1 MKKLLTIL
9 LLTAAF
15 TSGAQNIWRAPSV
28 FEQPVNF
35 KAAISQTSG
44 TDSLKITTV
53 GTNTT
58 LLHGKGA
65 IGITPTKVTIGNS
78 EDTGYIVS
86 AGEDRIELQ
95 QGSTDSITITFRG
108 DTAHVNATV
117 AAWDFVPPL
126 NSSSV
131 TGFWKTT
138 GNSGTNTTDNFLGNT
153 DSIDFVIKTDAT
165 ERLRLNAGGGG
176 NMELNGKNFQITD
189 TVNNLAIGI
198 DNSLG
203 VASARLIATHAT
215 SEYSMAVNEYGA
227 FVTHTHLPNSLL
239 NGFLSIVDYENS
251 LVRNSG
257 DGRLLFISNTDN
269 ENILSIRDSVSARD
283 ISVISN
289 TDSVITLLTNY
300 SSKVKL
306 VDDAILGIYSDAVK
320 WRIDSSGLFTIGS
333 LDSATI
339 YAIAPVNGTQVF
351 CSDCTGNG
359 ITGRIVAYI
368 GAAWRRL
375 LFD

>member
-1 MKKLLTIL
+1 MKKIFTIL
-9 LLTAAF
+9 FSFSVLLSLAQVPGVTKLSGQ
-15 TSGAQNIWRAPSV
+15 SGATVGSLISGAYATPAASAILEGRSTTKGFLMPRMTNTQRN
-28 FEQPVNF
+28 
-35 KAAISQTSG
+35 AISSPATGLQVYNTTTNRINYYNGTSWFVIDTAITNTSWSLTG
-44 TDSLKITTV
+44 NAGTTAGTNFIGATDSV
-53 GTNTT
+53 
-58 LLHGKGA
+58 
-65 IGITPTKVTIGNS
+65 
-78 EDTGYIVS
+78 
-86 AGEDRIELQ
+86 
-95 QGSTDSITITFRG
+95 
-108 DTAHVNATV
+108 
-117 AAWDFVPPL
+117 DFV
-126 NSSSV
+126 V
-131 TGFWKTT
+131 
-138 GNSGTNTTDNFLGNT
+138 
-153 DSIDFVIKTDAT
+153 KTDAV

-198 DNSLG
+198 DDSLG

-215 SEYSMAVNEYGA
+215 SEYSMCVNEYGA

-251 LVRNSG
+251 LVRSSG

-339 YAIAPVNGTQVF
+339 YALTPASGTEVF
-351 CSDCTGNG
+351 CSNCTGNG
-359 ITGRIVAYI
+359 ITGRILSYI

-375 LFD
+375 LFED